1 MSVSRLPDDCDRA
14 RASVSAELD
23 GELPELARAHLRW
36 HLTRCGSC
44 RDFRTDVAAFTD
56 ELRSAPLEQTNR
68 PVVLPSR
75 RRGRLQPL
83 RVAAGAAAVLAVALG
98 SLLASAQ
105 SRDAIPGSSAPRL
118 AGVNEDQDLL
128 RQLRAYKRIVAAA
141 QRRRV
146 EPARR
151 TAAGPRRGSGFQ
163 APP

>member
-1 MSVSRLPDDCDRA
+1 MTVSRLPDDCDRA

-56 ELRSAPLEQTNR
+56 E
-68 PVVLPSR
+68 
-75 RRGRLQPL
+75 
-83 RVAAGAAAVLAVALG
+83 
-98 SLLASAQ
+98 LLASAQ